1 MTETTSTNNG
11 MTFMLIVAAIII
23 GVSIASCVLSKKY
36 REQYGTTEMSRIR
49 GTGLFM
55 GFVLILIGTSWLIE
69 AVVTPGAVLEDFG
82 AGALVVAGGSLLSVL
97 CCIGILRRYSG
108 GQAATMI
115 FRLFIVGLGVYMV
128 FSWIL
133 TVLFFWL
140 FAKLLPR
147 RKYVLIET
155 D

>member
-1 MTETTSTNNG
+1 MTETTSSNNG

-55 GFVLILIGTSWLIE
+55 GFVLILLGTSWLIE
-69 AVVTPGAVLEDFG
+69 SVVTAGATPQGFG
-82 AGALVVAGGSLLSVL
+82 EGALVVAGGTLLSVL
-97 CCIGILRRYSG
+97 CCMGILRRYSG
-108 GQAATMI
+108 RQAAAMI

-133 TVLFFWL
+133 TGLFFWL